1 MHSFRKFSIR
11 LKNTVRNTSRRIKV
25 KPMCWTTFE
34 AANAA
39 KSSVSG
45 PAWQR
50 GEESNP
56 RIRHRFSRSTTPS
69 QTSLIQL
76 AVVSSTGSKL
86 QVDP

>member
-1 MHSFRKFSIR
+1 MSFPGISNGTTLMQIQSGRTVP

-50 GEESNP
+50 EAGSNP
-56 RIRHRFSRSTTPS
+56 RIRHRVSRSPTP
-69 QTSLIQL
+69 
-76 AVVSSTGSKL
+76 L